1 LRFAADHPFFHLF
14 SERTFMMNT
23 PKQTIPIE
31 GFDLTITEWIL
42 EPSSPHPVIASGTL
56 LDEDS
61 FRQMIAFERK
71 RSERSGKAYALV
83 LVSAH
88 TSIAAAQGQNLLEKV
103 NRVMATLTRDTD
115 VSGWHKD
122 DTVIGVIFTDIP
134 AAEKRV
140 AISTILARVTDS
152 LNESLAAEDA
162 NQISISIDCYP
173 EDWQLEL
180 SRRPSNPDLYP
191 DIASRDRS
199 RWASIVVKRVMD
211 VVGSAIALILFAP
224 VFVAIAIA
232 IKLSSSGPVFFRQQR
247 IGQHGKPFVL
257 LKFRSMY
264 MNSDASLHQQWFHSF
279 YSGKAKR
286 HATRDDN
293 GNGSYK
299 LPNDPRVTR
308 IGRLLRRTS
317 VDEVPQFI
325 NVLRGEM
332 SLVGPRPPIPY
343 EVDAYQAWH
352 RGRVLQ
358 AKPGITGLWQV
369 NGRSRVAFDEM
380 VRLDLRY
387 ARSWSIWL
395 DIKILLKTPAAVF
408 FGEGAY

>member
-1 LRFAADHPFFHLF
+1 
-14 SERTFMMNT
+14 
-23 PKQTIPIE
+23 
-31 GFDLTITEWIL
+31 
-42 EPSSPHPVIASGTL
+42 
-56 LDEDS
+56 
-61 FRQMIAFERK
+61 
-71 RSERSGKAYALV
+71 

-88 TSIAAAQGQNLLEKV
+88 TSIAAVQGQNLLEKV